1 MKVAEKEKRRVYQ
14 MLRLR
19 SNGFICREHEGS
31 VAGIKAERGHMQSPC
46 VGRFI
51 WQSDGSEGQTGGGQ
65 GLGTS
70 Y

>member
-19 SNGFICREHEGS
+19 SNGFIYREHEGS

-46 VGRFI
+46 VGR
-51 WQSDGSEGQTGGGQ
+51 
-65 GLGTS
+65 
-70 Y
+70 